1 MAAVAATGIRKV
13 DFFGMSDLAEGG
25 RGCSPTAARIAN
37 KIPLHCCKP
46 GTQSSGPD
54 QNEVAPAAP
63 PARRT
68 TYLS

>member
-25 RGCSPTAARIAN
+25 RGCSRTARIAN
-37 KIPLHCCKP
+37 KLTAANRARSHR
-46 GTQSSGPD
+46 D
-54 QNEVAPAAP
+54 QTKKVAPVAP